1 MYNLKTVYAV
11 ISLDLNNVNFLIS
24 ENANGSFNLIWSH
37 SFKNDNF
44 YNSEKILSSHNF
56 KAKIKETLTMASEH
70 LSIKIKK
77 VLISFEGIVD
87 YLNIKPILTKEFTYV
102 NKTLTQKRLNEYV
115 DEFCA
120 TNSHLKTTNFLS
132 WKLVNF
138 VDVNSKNINLNN
150 LEAGK
155 KYRASLVLYTSDS
168 DLVAQINGL
177 IYSLGYE
184 IMSTSLCQVNFH
196 SLLNSN
202 SKNSLVIDIHKNKTH
217 LLTFLNE
224 SLIKASTINFG
235 ESDIFDYITKY
246 SQNLA
251 VNKTKVI
258 EMVSTNISNTEEQS
272 INLVCQTGDEFL
284 NMGFL
289 SAKQISNLLEQSLS
303 KLADFVNLE
312 CKKIKEEFDF
322 KINQILIVSQI
333 KNIRKKAFKLKKFLE
348 ETKEIS
354 VAKNNFS
361 FLKDEFY
368 LAAIAIVNQVKY
380 NIQFKKNETCIET
393 YYSENFDRRID
404 KKFASFS
411 LSNDVNSLIQKL
423 IK

>member
-11 ISLDLNNVNFLIS
+11 ISIDINNVNFLVS

-44 YNSEKILSSHNF
+44 YNSEKIMSSHNF
-56 KAKIKETLTMASEH
+56 KAKIKETLIMASEY
-70 LSIKIKK
+70 LGIKLKK
-77 VLISFEGIVD
+77 VLVSFEGIVD
-87 YLNIKPILTKEFTYV
+87 NLNIKPILTKEFTYV
-102 NKTLTQKRLNEYV
+102 NKSLSQKRLNEYV

-120 TNSHLKTTNFLS
+120 TNPHLKTTNFLS
-132 WKLVNF
+132 WKIVNF
-138 VDVNSKNINLNN
+138 IDENSKNINLNN

-155 KYRASLVLYTSDS
+155 KYRASLLLYTSDS
-168 DLVAQINGL
+168 NLVAQINGL

-184 IMSTSLCQVNFH
+184 IMNTSLCQVNFH
-196 SLLNSN
+196 SILNPN

-217 LLTFLNE
+217 LLTFLNQ
-224 SLIKASTINFG
+224 SLIKSSTINFG
-235 ESDIFDYITKY
+235 ENDIFDYIIKF

-258 EMVSTNISNTEEQS
+258 EMVSTNIPNSEEQS
-272 INLVCQTGDEFL
+272 INLVCQTSDEFL

-312 CKKIKEEFDF
+312 CNKIKEEFDF
-322 KINQILIVSQI
+322 KINDIIIVSQI
-333 KNIRKKAFKLKKFLE
+333 KNIRKKAFRLKKFLE
-348 ETKEIS
+348 EPKEIS
-354 VAKNNFS
+354 VVKNSFL
-361 FLKDEFY
+361 FLKDDFY

-380 NIQFKKNETCIET
+380 NEQFKKSETCIET
-393 YYSENFDRRID
+393 YYSENFDKRID

-411 LSNDVNSLIQKL
+411 LSNDVNALIQKL